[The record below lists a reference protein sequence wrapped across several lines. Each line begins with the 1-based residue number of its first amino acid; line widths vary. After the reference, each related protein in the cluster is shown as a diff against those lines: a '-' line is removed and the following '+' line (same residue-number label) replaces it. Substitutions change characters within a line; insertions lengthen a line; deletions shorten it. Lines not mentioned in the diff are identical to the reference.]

1 MAIKSFVRLK
11 SKMYTFITKD
21 IHEFKKEKDINEN
34 VVHDEIKYEGYSNVL
49 FKRSYMRHEMKRIRS
64 KDQNIGSYRVNN
76 FFCLFTTIKMYILK
90 DGYSR
95 LTYCHKPIFVN
106 QIKIVSLNIE
116 NLF

>member
-21 IHEFKKEKDINEN
+21 IHESKKKKDINEN
-34 VVHDEIKYEGYSNVL
+34 VVHDEIKYAGYSNVL

-76 FFCLFTTIKMYILK
+76 FFCFYN
-90 DGYSR
+90 
-95 LTYCHKPIFVN
+95 HKNVYT
-106 QIKIVSLNIE
+106 
-116 NLF
+116 

>member
-64 KDQNIGSYRVNN
+64 KDQNIGWHRVNY
-76 FFCLFTTIKMYILK
+76 FFLSF
-90 DGYSR
+90 SN
-95 LTYCHKPIFVN
+95 HK
-106 QIKIVSLNIE
+106 NI
-116 NLF
+116 NT